1 MKMSV
6 GEKATLTMTPDFGYG
21 ARGAGGVIP
30 VSPACRFS
38 APPHDSHCSLSVQPN
53 ADLKFEVELIKIN

>member
-1 MKMSV
+1 MFSTLVIKGWDEGVMKMSV

-30 VSPACRFS
+30 VSPACRLQ
-38 APPHDSHCSLSVQPN
+38 CSSS
-53 ADLKFEVELIKIN
+53 